1 MKKQIRVNEQV
12 VEMSLE
18 EVIKKF
24 RPMLAKETRKHTD
37 NTVFNAIDKEDLMQE
52 MTIATW
58 EALETYDLSYG
69 TQFSTH
75 LYNHLRGQKT
85 KVTQPLFAKKR
96 SATHGIFSLDSSNE
110 FDQFTDDSLLEKNV
124 LKSLADQ
131 NADIESVFFNDDIEK
146 LIYENTNEMER
157 DFIEIMILESQGK
170 YGNKAE
176 VGKKYGLDR
185 KTVARR
191 VEKTKMKLQNL
202 LLKNDYAM
210 N

>member
-24 RPMLAKETRKHTD
+24 KPMLVKETKKHTD

-52 MTIATW
+52 MSIATW

-75 LYNHLRGQKT
+75 LYNHLRGRKT

-96 SATHGIFSLDSSNE
+96 TAVNGVFSLDDSDI
-110 FDQFTDDSLLEKNV
+110 DQVHGDRLSKKKASRDLTDH
-124 LKSLADQ
+124 
-131 NADIESVFFNDDIEK
+131 NADVEKIFYNESISQ
-146 LIYENTNEMER
+146 LIYENTTEMER

-170 YGNKAE
+170 YGNKSEVAE
-176 VGKKYGLDR
+176 KYGITR

-191 VEKTKMKLQNL
+191 VEKTKLKLQNL
-202 LLKNDYAM
+202 LFKNNYAM
-210 N
+210 Y